1 MRLLEYFGAYRG
13 DAADRRPV
21 SCRPRLSAS
30 PACCVVTR
38 RVTVSACLILTLAAL
53 SGGCPSELV
62 TGTTGGLVSAVPAAD
77 EPGGTSAVS
86 IPAPPTAQNIGEKLV
101 VEGSVTQRGDYR
113 LFDIGPGEAG
123 QEVVIRVASALGPT
137 FVVVLFDERYE
148 LLRRELISP
157 RNTLTHV
164 LRAATSAMY
173 VGVTPANGT
182 VGGDFRLEI
191 GLGAAAIPAARPQ
204 VVYLNFAGGTNVRVH
219 SRAPVSFPAFDAAMA
234 GTRYAGQ
241 TAALRAAIVATMR
254 EDYAPY
260 NVVLI
265 SSDEDPPP
273 AGPYATI
280 QFGGY
285 DDRLL
290 GLADS
295 VDQYNADLGQ
305 TAIVYVESFADYEGM
320 GLTVEE
326 MGQMIGNTAS
336 HELGHLL
343 GLFHTQKAVDLMDTT
358 GSAWDLAGD
367 QSFTIGP
374 LEPTVFPV
382 GYENSPARL
391 IDAVGRA
398 AAKAASAAKPLH
410 PAVLRRKLELR
421 AMVREELRCRCGNC
435 LDPDG

>member
-1 MRLLEYFGAYRG
+1 MRLLEYLGRNTG
-13 DAADRRPV
+13 NAADRPTA
-21 SCRPRLSAS
+21 SCRRRPSVS
-30 PACCVVTR
+30 PAR
-38 RVTVSACLILTLAAL
+38 RAANRLVTVSACLILTIAAL
-53 SGGCPSELV
+53 PGGCPSELV
-62 TGTTGGLVSAVPAAD
+62 TGTAGGLVDAVTAAD
-77 EPGGTSAVS
+77 DSGGTSAVTS
-86 IPAPPTAQNIGEKLV
+86 PAPPTAQSIDGKLV
-101 VEGSVTQRGDYR
+101 VEGAVTQRGEYR
-113 LFDIGPGEAG
+113 LFDIGPGVAG
-123 QEVVIRVASALGPT
+123 QEVMIHTASAFGPT
-137 FVVVLFDERYE
+137 FVVVLLDERYE

-157 RNTLTHV
+157 RNPLTHV

-173 VGVTPANGT
+173 VGVTPASGT
-182 VGGDFRLEI
+182 TGGDFRLEI

-260 NVVLI
+260 NVILV
-265 SSDEDPPP
+265 SSDEAPPP
-273 AGPYATI
+273 VGPYATI

-343 GLFHTQKAVDLMDTT
+343 GLFHTQKPVDLMDTT
-358 GSAWDLAGD
+358 GSAWDLARD
-367 QSFTIGP
+367 QGFTVGP
-374 LEPTVFPV
+374 LEPTVFPI

-391 IDAVGRA
+391 ADAVGRA
-398 AAKAASAAKPLH
+398 ARKAEGVTKPLH
-410 PAVLRRKLELR
+410 PEVLRRKLELR
-421 AMVREELRCRCGNC
+421 GMVREELRCRCGNC